1 MNNDLLDD
9 LDDLFTLNVTINLE
23 IPGGWIIGSSV
34 LAALTEILNRLE
46 HDGIRPT
53 HTTIDITEQT
63 TR

>member
-1 MNNDLLDD
+1 MNNDLDD
-9 LDDLFTLNVTINLE
+9 LDDLFTLDVTINLQV
-23 IPGGWIIGSSV
+23 PGGWIIGPSV
-34 LAALTEILNRLE
+34 LAALTEILSRLE